1 MELTKEFQDLGL
13 VQKPEDMYLANGEIG
28 ILCAIKATNRQT
40 LIDYINAFIGSD
52 FFVKNPNADY
62 LHVELSG
69 EQLGCDGGS
78 ATYKSEADIPYQSVP
93 CPCGNPKHW
102 LIKYEELKWKIK

>member
-13 VQKPEDMYLANGEIG
+13 VQKPVDMYLANGEINM
-28 ILCAIKATNRQT
+28 LCAIKATNRKA
-40 LIDYINAFIGSD
+40 LIDGINAYIESD
-52 FFVKNPNADY
+52 FFVKNPDADY

-69 EQLGCDGGS
+69 EQLGCEGGS
-78 ATYKSEADIPYQSVP
+78 ATYKTEADIPEHSVP

-102 LIKYEELKWKIK
+102 LIKYEEI